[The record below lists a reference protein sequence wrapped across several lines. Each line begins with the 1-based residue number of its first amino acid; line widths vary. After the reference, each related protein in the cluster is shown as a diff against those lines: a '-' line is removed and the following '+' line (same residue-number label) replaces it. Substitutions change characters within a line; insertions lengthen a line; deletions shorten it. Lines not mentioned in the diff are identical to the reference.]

1 MKNAT
6 MRHLY
11 MTTELKR
18 VPAIDKCFA
27 ILELFSR
34 VKKPLGVSEISKA
47 LNFNKSTVFNI
58 VHTLDALGVLEKSRN
73 CKYVFG
79 TQLYIL
85 GKAAGR
91 GSELINTVHPYL
103 EEINQKT
110 KLSAFLGIRA
120 GIRAVIID
128 KVDTA
133 FDIKIYSEIG
143 MRMPLLAGAGGK
155 AILSQLPDSEVDD
168 ILSKNKLKKFTPNS
182 CKNKKNYKEMV
193 KKVRDDGVAV
203 DREEYIEG
211 IRAIAVPLIIN
222 RNGVRAAIWTV
233 GLKRQINDNDISQ
246 YSDYLK
252 QIAKEIESRLTSG

>member
-1 MKNAT
+1 
-6 MRHLY
+6 

-27 ILELFSR
+27 MLELFSR

-58 VHTLDALGVLEKSRN
+58 VHTLDALGVLEKSRSG
-73 CKYVFG
+73 KFVFG
-79 TQLYIL
+79 TRLYIL
-85 GKAAGR
+85 GNAAGM
-91 GSELINTVHPYL
+91 GSELINTVHSYL

-110 KLSAFLGIRA
+110 KLSAFLGIRS
-120 GIRAVIID
+120 GKKAVIID

-155 AILSQLPDSEVDD
+155 ALLSQLPDSELED

-182 CKNKKNYKEMV
+182 CTNKKNYKEMI
-193 KKVRDDGVAV
+193 KRVRNDGVAV
-203 DREEYIEG
+203 DLEEYIEG
-211 IRAIAVPLIIN
+211 TILEK
-222 RNGVRAAIWTV
+222 TDLL
-233 GLKRQINDNDISQ
+233 LKRIFFEKILVMLMFQLRI
-246 YSDYLK
+246 
-252 QIAKEIESRLTSG
+252 

>member
-1 MKNAT
+1 
-6 MRHLY
+6 

-27 ILELFSR
+27 ILKLFSR

-58 VHTLDALGVLEKSRN
+58 LHTLDTLGILEKSRN
-73 CKYVFG
+73 GKFVFG

-85 GKAAGR
+85 GRAAGK
-91 GSELINTVHPYL
+91 GSELINAVHSYL

-120 GIRAVIID
+120 GITAVIMD

-155 AILSQLPDSEVDD
+155 ALLSQLTDSELDD
-168 ILSKNKLKKFTPNS
+168 ILSKNKLKKFTPNYCS
-182 CKNKKNYKEMV
+182 NKKNYKVMV
-193 KKVRDDGVAV
+193 KKVRYNGVAV

-211 IRAIAVPLIIN
+211 IRAIAVPLMLN
-222 RNGVRAAIWTV
+222 RSDVQAAIWTV
-233 GLKRQINDNDISQ
+233 GLKRQIKDGDISR
-246 YSDYLK
+246 YSVYLK
-252 QIAKEIESRLTSG
+252 KISKEIETKLTSEWD